1 MTRGPTV
8 IDPTTGLPASFTAQ
22 TTYVPL
28 YTPAQCAAAATATSP
43 TDPNFK
49 TVTTTVSRRTTE
61 VGPRLSEFTTTVF
74 DYKAGVRGKITEHLD
89 YDVYGAYGE
98 SENLQ
103 NIQNYVLTSRARAA
117 AYATNTATCL
127 PNPPNGGSTT
137 AGCVPVNLFGPA
149 GSITQA
155 QAAYLTANS
164 TTRIR
169 TQLGQVHA
177 QLSGD
182 FGVTS
187 PAATDPISFAVGGEY
202 RKYRSLQAADVL
214 SQTAGELG
222 GAGGAVPNFN
232 GSFSVREGF
241 GELVVPLVQDKPGIQ
256 SLTVNAGVRYSDYRI
271 EAAGTPSFNTTTYK
285 GEVAYEPG
293 FGLKLRGNYARA
305 SRAPNINELFNPVT
319 TGLTNLSVDP
329 CASVAP
335 NGNPFKAPP
344 SGNLA
349 AVCLAQ
355 GANATNLSTIGNPTA
370 GQANETSGGN
380 PNIRPETSYSYGG
393 GVVFAPKFVRGV
405 SLSVD
410 YYHITVDHAI
420 TTPVPGDAINACF
433 GNLTAASATSAACT
447 AIVRNPVTGQ
457 LDGDPATTPG
467 LSLPESNSGRLRT
480 SGIDVTAN
488 FSHDFHVFK
497 LGVSATG
504 NYTFE
509 SKFQSNA
516 FTSAALPNAGLDREC
531 VGYYSVNC
539 SFTGSLQPKWQ
550 TAVRSTLG
558 FDSFDISLLWR
569 HIDAFNQEPDDVA
582 NGNGPAFSGMITDPK
597 LAELGHFRA
606 KRQLWSHQTVRLLR
620 PLDPDR
626 GDGEPVAD
634 DYGAEHR
641 QPQAA
646 DCRLDHWFDRVQQR
660 QHLSVDLRRAGP
672 PLRRYRSR

>member
-1 MTRGPTV
+1 MGFDPVTGKPIANPLGTNNPGKRQLQPATGAAVASYAPFNFNPYNIFQTPFKRFNIFAQANYEASDHFDFYTRGLFSKNTVDTIIAPSGLFGSSVTIPLSNPYLPATLRSQFCAVNVAPVTRGPTV

-241 GELVVPLVQDKPGIQ
+241 GELVVPLVQNKPGIQ
-256 SLTVNAGVRYSDYRI
+256 SLTVNAGVRYSDYRV
-271 EAAGTPSFNTTTYK
+271 EAAGTPSYNTTTYK
-285 GEVAYEPG
+285 GEVAYQPG
-293 FGLKLRGNYARA
+293 SGLKLRGNYARA

-344 SGNLA
+344 A
-349 AVCLAQ
+349 ATWRRSVLRRVR
-355 GANATNLSTIGNPTA
+355 T
-370 GQANETSGGN
+370 
-380 PNIRPETSYSYGG
+380 RPI
-393 GVVFAPKFVRGV
+393 FRP
-405 SLSVD
+405 
-410 YYHITVDHAI
+410 
-420 TTPVPGDAINACF
+420 
-433 GNLTAASATSAACT
+433 SATRPQGRRTRLPAAT
-447 AIVRNPVTGQ
+447 
-457 LDGDPATTPG
+457 
-467 LSLPESNSGRLRT
+467 RT
-480 SGIDVTAN
+480 SGRRHPTPMAAGWCSRQSS
-488 FSHDFHVFK
+488 FA
-497 LGVSATG
+497 VSRLASTII
-504 NYTFE
+504 
-509 SKFQSNA
+509 
-516 FTSAALPNAGLDREC
+516 TSPL
-531 VGYYSVNC
+531 
-539 SFTGSLQPKWQ
+539 TM
-550 TAVRSTLG
+550 RS
-558 FDSFDISLLWR
+558 
-569 HIDAFNQEPDDVA
+569 
-582 NGNGPAFSGMITDPK
+582 
-597 LAELGHFRA
+597 
-606 KRQLWSHQTVRLLR
+606 
-620 PLDPDR
+620 
-626 GDGEPVAD
+626 
-634 DYGAEHR
+634 
-641 QPQAA
+641 
-646 DCRLDHWFDRVQQR
+646 
-660 QHLSVDLRRAGP
+660 P
-672 PLRRYRSR
+672 PRSRAMQSTRALAI